1 MGMKRR
7 YLAVLMGIMV
17 ATTSVPAMVYAED
30 SKTETAADAANDE
43 SGEADAS
50 DENGDES
57 QENVVLGE
65 VKSVSDSEITIAV
78 GTMKEMGQP
87 GGDGQ
92 NGGAPDGNGQG
103 GEAPSGQDGEAPEK
117 PEGDGQDAED
127 SDGADKSQ
135 DAESADDG
143 DSADAETN
151 AAQDSEN
158 ADGQNGGVPDGNGQ
172 GGEAPSMLDLTGEE
186 QTITITAD
194 TVITKQAGGMQPG
207 GDGQNGGAPEKP
219 EGDGQS
225 SDSSDGA
232 SDSQDAADD
241 NQESENTDSQ
251 DGEEPEKPDGNGQ
264 SAEAEEI
271 SLSDIQEGDI
281 VSITLDEDEN
291 AASITVMSME
301 MGGQGQPGGD
311 GQGAPGQG
319 GPGGQSQGVDSYTA
333 VNEYIEDTTVSN
345 ETIESTGTDENAALI
360 SSGANVT
367 LDNDT
372 ITRTSADSQ
381 GGDNS
386 SFYGVGAAVLATE
399 GTAYVKDGS
408 VTTDAAGGAG
418 LFAYDDGTVYAS
430 GTTVETTQDTS
441 GGVHV
446 AGGGTLYGWDLDV
459 ETNGESSAA
468 IRSDRGGGTMVL
480 DGGNYVSNGV
490 GSPAIY
496 STADI
501 AVSNAS
507 LTANGSEAVCIEGL
521 NSIHLYDCDLTGNM
535 SDLDQNDNTWTVI
548 LYQSMSGDSEV
559 GNSTFQMDGG
569 SLTSENGGVFYTT
582 NTESTITLNN
592 VDINYNDD
600 NEFFLQCTGNTNQ
613 RGWGQAGANGADCHF
628 TGISQDMQGDVIW
641 DSISDLDFYLTEGSS
656 LTGAVVD
663 DESYAGEGGEGYC
676 NVYVSADSTW
686 TVTGDSTVSS
696 LENEGTI
703 VDSNGKTVTIQ
714 GTDGTVY
721 VQGDSEY
728 TITTGSY
735 SDTADM
741 SGATAIQDQSV
752 YTVEK
757 PDQL

>member
-103 GEAPSGQDGEAPEK
+103 GDAPSGQDGEAPEK
-117 PEGDGQDAED
+117 QEGDGQDVED

-158 ADGQNGGVPDGNGQ
+158 ADGQNGGAPDGNGQ

-281 VSITLDEDEN
+281 VSITLDENGN

-311 GQGAPGQG
+311 EQGAPGQG
-319 GPGGQSQGVDSYTA
+319 GPDGQSQGVDSYTA
-333 VNEYIEDTTVSN
+333 ANEYTEDTTVSN

-360 SSGANVT
+360 SSGASVT

-372 ITRTSADSQ
+372 ITRTSEDSK

-386 SFYGVGAAVLATE
+386 SFYGVGAAVLATD

-418 LFAYDDGTVYAS
+418 FFAYGDGTVYAS
-430 GTTVETTQDTS
+430 GTIVKTTQDTS

-468 IRSDRGGGTMVL
+468 IRSDRGGGTMVI

-490 GSPAIY
+490 GSQAIY

-501 AVSNAS
+501 AVSNAT
-507 LTANGSEAVCIEGL
+507 LTANGSEAICIEGL

-535 SDLDQNDNTWTVI
+535 SDLDQNDNIWTVI

-613 RGWGQAGANGADCHF
+613 RGWGQSGVNGADCHF

>member
-50 DENGDES
+50 GESSDES
-57 QENVVLGE
+57 QENMVLGE

-103 GEAPSGQDGEAPEK
+103 GD
-117 PEGDGQDAED
+117 
-127 SDGADKSQ
+127 
-135 DAESADDG
+135 
-143 DSADAETN
+143 
-151 AAQDSEN
+151 
-158 ADGQNGGVPDGNGQ
+158 
-172 GGEAPSMLDLTGEE
+172 APSMLDLTGEE

-264 SAEAEEI
+264 SAEAEDI

-281 VSITLDEDEN
+281 VSITLDEDGN

-311 GQGAPGQG
+311 GQGASGQG
-319 GPGGQSQGVDSYTA
+319 GPDGQSQGVDSYTA
-333 VNEYIEDTTVSN
+333 ANEYTEDTTVSN

-360 SSGANVT
+360 SSGASVT

-372 ITRTSADSQ
+372 ITRTSEDSK

-386 SFYGVGAAVLATE
+386 SFYGVGAAVLATD

-613 RGWGQAGANGADCHF
+613 RGWGQSGVNGADCHF

-676 NVYVSADSTW
+676 NVYISADSTW

-735 SDTADM
+735 SDTADL

>member
-7 YLAVLMGIMV
+7 YLAVLMGVMV

-30 SKTETAADAANDE
+30 VKTERAADE
-43 SGEADAS
+43 AS
-50 DENGDES
+50 DESSEKADGSDENAQS
-57 QENVVLGE
+57 DEAEENVVLGE
-65 VKSVSDSEITIAV
+65 VKSVSDAEITIAV

-87 GGDGQ
+87 GG
-92 NGGAPDGNGQG
+92 NGQG
-103 GEAPSGQDGEAPEK
+103 QTITITENTVITKQSGGMQQ
-117 PEGDGQDAED
+117 GQT
-127 SDGADKSQ
+127 G
-135 DAESADDG
+135 G
-143 DSADAETN
+143 
-151 AAQDSEN
+151 
-158 ADGQNGGVPDGNGQ
+158 DGQNGGVP
-172 GGEAPSMLDLTGEE
+172 
-186 QTITITAD
+186 
-194 TVITKQAGGMQPG
+194 
-207 GDGQNGGAPEKP
+207 
-219 EGDGQS
+219 
-225 SDSSDGA
+225 
-232 SDSQDAADD
+232 
-241 NQESENTDSQ
+241 
-251 DGEEPEKPDGNGQ
+251 EKPDGDGQ
-264 SAEAEEI
+264 GAEAEEI

-281 VSITLDEDEN
+281 VSITLDEDGN

-301 MGGQGQPGGD
+301 MS
-311 GQGAPGQG
+311 
-319 GPGGQSQGVDSYTA
+319 GQSQGVDSYTA
-333 VNEYIEDTTVSN
+333 VNEYTEDTTVSG
-345 ETIESTGTDENAALI
+345 ETLESTGTDENAALI
-360 SSGANVT
+360 SSGASVT

-372 ITRTSADSQ
+372 ITRTSDSST

-386 SFYGVGAAVLATE
+386 SFYGVGAAVLATD

-418 LFAYDDGTVYAS
+418 LFAYGDGTVYAS
-430 GTTVETTQDTS
+430 GTTVKTTQDTS

-446 AGGGTLYGWDLDV
+446 VGGGTLYGWNLDV

-468 IRSDRGGGTMVL
+468 IRSDRGGGTMVI

-582 NTESTITLNN
+582 NTESTITLSN

-613 RGWGQAGANGADCHF
+613 RGWGQSGANGADCHF
-628 TGISQDMQGDVIW
+628 TGISQDMQGNVIW

-663 DESYAGEGGEGYC
+663 DETYAGEGGDGYC
-676 NVYVSADSTW
+676 NVYVSSDSTW

-703 VDSNGKTVTIQ
+703 VDSEGKTVTIQ

-735 SDTADM
+735 SDSVDL
-741 SGATAIQDQSV
+741 SGATSIQDQSA

>member
-92 NGGAPDGNGQG
+92 NGGA
-103 GEAPSGQDGEAPEK
+103 
-117 PEGDGQDAED
+117 
-127 SDGADKSQ
+127 
-135 DAESADDG
+135 
-143 DSADAETN
+143 
-151 AAQDSEN
+151 
-158 ADGQNGGVPDGNGQ
+158 PDGNGQ

-281 VSITLDEDEN
+281 VSITLDEDGN

-311 GQGAPGQG
+311 EQGAPRQG
-319 GPGGQSQGVDSYTA
+319 GPDGQSQGVDSYTA
-333 VNEYIEDTTVSN
+333 ANEYTEDTTVSN

-360 SSGANVT
+360 SSGASVT

-372 ITRTSADSQ
+372 ITRTSEDSK

-386 SFYGVGAAVLATE
+386 SFYGVGAAVLATD

-418 LFAYDDGTVYAS
+418 LFAYGDGTVYAS
-430 GTTVETTQDTS
+430 GTIVKTTQDTS

-468 IRSDRGGGTMVL
+468 IRSDRGGGTMVI

-490 GSPAIY
+490 GSPAVY

-501 AVSNAS
+501 AVSNAT
-507 LTANGSEAVCIEGL
+507 LTANGSEAICIEGL

-613 RGWGQAGANGADCHF
+613 RGWGQSGVNGADCHF

>member
-103 GEAPSGQDGEAPEK
+103 GDAPSGQDGEAPEK
-117 PEGDGQDAED
+117 QEGDGQDVED

-158 ADGQNGGVPDGNGQ
+158 ADGQNGGAPDGNGQ

-281 VSITLDEDEN
+281 VSITLDEDGN

-311 GQGAPGQG
+311 EQGAPGQG
-319 GPGGQSQGVDSYTA
+319 GPDGQSQGVDSYTA
-333 VNEYIEDTTVSN
+333 ANEYTEDTTVSN

-360 SSGANVT
+360 SSGASVT

-372 ITRTSADSQ
+372 ITRTSEDSK

-386 SFYGVGAAVLATE
+386 SFYGVGAAVLATD

-418 LFAYDDGTVYAS
+418 LFAYGDGTVYAS
-430 GTTVETTQDTS
+430 GTIVKTTQDTS

-468 IRSDRGGGTMVL
+468 IRSDRGGGTMVI

-490 GSPAIY
+490 GSPAVY

-501 AVSNAS
+501 AVSNAT
-507 LTANGSEAVCIEGL
+507 LTANGSEAICIEGL

-613 RGWGQAGANGADCHF
+613 RGWGQSGVNGADCHF